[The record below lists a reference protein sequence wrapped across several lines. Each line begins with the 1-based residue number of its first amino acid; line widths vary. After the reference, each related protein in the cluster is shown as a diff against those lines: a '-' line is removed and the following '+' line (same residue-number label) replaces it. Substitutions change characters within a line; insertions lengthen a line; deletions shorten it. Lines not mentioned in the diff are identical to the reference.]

1 MHLPI
6 SVNFPST
13 TPPPIDESQWPST
26 TVSDVL
32 LVDGSPTLDAVV
44 SLFLVL
50 NSRLLIRHIQLI
62 ARPSTSPLTPIT
74 FRLSL
79 SSTASLTF
87 ADVLCTSFLSYEIES
102 TPAQGADSTTSHHS
116 AAIKVALGTLT
127 EMGDAG
133 NLEWAGE
140 ILPENRERTIIA
152 SWIKVQVS
160 SLSRPYYTMLI
171 GFSSTSSLA

>member
-1 MHLPI
+1 M
-6 SVNFPST
+6 
-13 TPPPIDESQWPST
+13 
-26 TVSDVL
+26 
-32 LVDGSPTLDAVV
+32 

-50 NSRLLIRHIQLI
+50 NSRLLMRHIQLI